1 MKLFIKILIFVLTI
15 NTCFG
20 QQRSFFLGTKKAG
33 LGFGNF
39 ETYSGV
45 RLFLIDKSFKV
56 NNGLNFGLFSKGTN
70 SNGFTFRLIENLD
83 NKFNGVNINL
93 LGGENK
99 VGNGLAIS
107 GLGQVCNKFNGVGFG
122 GLAFCGD
129 TLNGLLISPFGIT
142 WWNSNRIKQ
151 INGLTIGGFCGA
163 DALELNGVSLSLA
176 YNFIDTLNGVSI
188 ATINETKQLTGV
200 QFGIWNVAEN
210 NKIFKRMPIMNFN
223 FRWKASR

>member
-20 QQRSFFLGTKKAG
+20 QQRSFSLGTKEAG

-56 NNGLNFGLFSKGTN
+56 NNGLNFGLLSEGTN
-70 SNGFTFRLIENLD
+70 SNGFTFRLIQNLD

-99 VGNGLAIS
+99 IGNGLAIS

-129 TLNGLLISPFGIT
+129 TLSGLLISPIGMT
-142 WWNSNRIKQ
+142 WWNSNRIKK
-151 INGLTIGGFCGA
+151 INGLTIGGICGA
-163 DALELNGVSLSLA
+163 DTEKMNGLSIA
-176 YNFIDTLNGVSI
+176 IVNNFIDTLNGVSI
-188 ATINETKQLTGV
+188 AIANYSKELTGI
-200 QFGIWNVAEN
+200 QIGLWNKVEN
-210 NKIFKRMPIMNFN
+210 NKIFKRMPIINFN
-223 FRWKASR
+223 FRRKASR